1 MSPVGPPPR
10 GPGEGLDDLAYRA
23 WVSNLE
29 TLPVETPCHA
39 GPTAGEVEIV
49 EPRLVPL
56 GGPRA
61 MTVRRT
67 LPSRP
72 RSLVGPWCFA
82 DHYGPDDVARRAG
95 MNVPPHPH
103 TGLQTVTWLFAGD
116 VEHRD
121 SLGTVQTIHPGQLNL
136 MTAGYGIAHSEVS
149 LPGTRV
155 LHGVQLWVALPDA
168 VRHGAPAFEHHEAL
182 PVVDLD
188 GGARAVVVMGEY
200 GGVASPATTFT
211 PLVAVELT
219 LPGPVRARLP
229 LERGFEHGVL
239 VDEGEVAVAGVPT
252 APSALAY
259 LPPGRGEVEI
269 DVAPGSGARVVLLG
283 GEPFGE
289 DILMWWN
296 FVGRTHDEV
305 VEARAQWQAG
315 LAAGGPRFGR
325 VAGYD
330 GPPLPAPELPNVR
343 LVPRSQ
349 R

>member
-1 MSPVGPPPR
+1 
-10 GPGEGLDDLAYRA
+10 
-23 WVSNLE
+23 
-29 TLPVETPCHA
+29 
-39 GPTAGEVEIV
+39 
-49 EPRLVPL
+49 
-56 GGPRA
+56 
-61 MTVRRT
+61 
-67 LPSRP
+67 
-72 RSLVGPWCFA
+72 
-82 DHYGPDDVARRAG
+82 

-121 SLGTVQTIHPGQLNL
+121 SLGTVQTIRPGQLNL

-168 VRHGAPAFEHHEAL
+168 ARHGAPAFEHHEDL
-182 PVVDLD
+182 PVVELD
-188 GGARAVVVMGEY
+188 GGARGSVVMGAFA
-200 GGVASPATTFT
+200 GVASPATTVS
-211 PLVAVELT
+211 PLVAIEVT
-219 LPGPVRARLP
+219 IPAGTTARLP
-229 LERGFEHGVL
+229 LDPVFEHAVL
-239 VDEGEVAVAGVPT
+239 VDEGEVRVAGVPT

-259 LPPGRGEVEI
+259 LAPGHADVEVEA
-269 DVAPGSGARVVLLG
+269 APGMRARVLLLG

-296 FVGRTHDEV
+296 FVGRTHEEV

-330 GPPLPAPELPNVR
+330 GAPLPAPELPTVR